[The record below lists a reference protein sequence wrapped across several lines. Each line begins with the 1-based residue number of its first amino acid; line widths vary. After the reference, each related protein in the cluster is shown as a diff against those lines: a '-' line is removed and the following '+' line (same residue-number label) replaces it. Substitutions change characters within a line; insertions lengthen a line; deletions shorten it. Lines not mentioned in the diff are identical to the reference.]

1 MVSRDGAIR
10 VLVADDDAALR
21 EALASLVK
29 GDDRLELIGAAG
41 SAEQAIELAAR
52 ERPDVALVDVRM
64 PGGGVDAAHGI
75 GERSPETKVIALS
88 AHDDRT
94 TVLEMLEAGVV
105 GYLVKGASI
114 ESIVESIE
122 QAAVGQS
129 SLSVEVTAEVIDEL
143 VQQRSVRRQIELD
156 RRQQVARI
164 RRAIDD
170 ERAHR
175 IVFQPICSLAHRSPV
190 GYEALS
196 RFAGPPRRS
205 PDLWFDEA
213 ASVGLGVELEV
224 MAAGRALATLPNL
237 PARTYLAL
245 NISPEAF
252 GSESFQRLL
261 AGTELQRVVIEIT
274 EQKPIEDYMSL
285 KAVISRARERGAR
298 LAIDDAGA
306 AFASLKH
313 ILMLAPDFIKLDRTL
328 IAGIDHD
335 RSQQALAAGLI
346 SFAEKIGSTIIA
358 EGIEREE
365 QVDALVMQG
374 VAYGQGFFLA
384 KPMGLDRL
392 ATQPRWR
399 SSEQPRGR
407 RRVDARKAP

>member
-1 MVSRDGAIR
+1 MVSREEAIR

-21 EALASLVK
+21 EALASLVR
-29 GDDRLELIGAAG
+29 GDDRLELIGAVG
-41 SAEQAIELAAR
+41 SAEKAIELAVR

-143 VQQRSVRRQIELD
+143 VQQRSVRHRLELD
-156 RRQQVARI
+156 RCRQVDRI

-170 ERAHR
+170 ESAHR
-175 IVFQPICSLAHRSPV
+175 IVFQPICSLAHRTPV
-190 GYEALS
+190 GFEALS
-196 RFAGPPRRS
+196 RFAGPPQRT
-205 PDLWFDEA
+205 PDLWFEEA
-213 ASVGLGVELEV
+213 ASVGLGVEFEV
-224 MAAGRALATLPNL
+224 MAARRALANLPNL
-237 PARTYLAL
+237 PANTYLAF
-245 NISPEAF
+245 NTSPEAF
-252 GSESFQRLL
+252 GSEPLQQLL
-261 AGTELQRVVIEIT
+261 ADTELERVVIEIT
-274 EQKPIEDYMSL
+274 ERKQIDDYVNL
-285 KAVISRARERGAR
+285 NAAISGARKRGAR

-306 AFASLKH
+306 GFASLRH
-313 ILMLAPDFIKLDRTL
+313 ILMLVPDFIKLDRTL
-328 IAGIDHD
+328 IAGIEHD

-365 QVDALVMQG
+365 QVDALAVQG
-374 VAYGQGFFLA
+374 VAYGQGYFFA
-384 KPMGLDRL
+384 RPMGLDQL
-392 ATQPRWR
+392 TAHPRAAI
-399 SSEQPRGR
+399 E
-407 RRVDARKAP
+407 

>member
-1 MVSRDGAIR
+1 MAGEDGAIR

-21 EALASLVK
+21 EVLSSLIQ
-29 GDDRLELIGAAG
+29 GDDRLELVGAVG
-41 SAEQAIELAAR
+41 SAEQAIEMAAR

-64 PGGGVDAAHGI
+64 PGDGVDAAHGI
-75 GERSPETKVIALS
+75 GQRSPDTKVIALS

-122 QAAVGQS
+122 QAAVGQA

-156 RRQQVARI
+156 RREQIDRI
-164 RRAIDD
+164 RSAIDD
-170 ERAHR
+170 EGAHR
-175 IVFQPICSLAHRSPV
+175 IVFQPICSLVHRTPV

-196 RFAGPPRRS
+196 RFPGPPQRS
-205 PDLWFDEA
+205 PDLWFEEA
-213 ASVGLGVELEV
+213 AGVGLGVELEEL
-224 MAAGRALATLPNL
+224 AAKRALANL
-237 PARTYLAL
+237 PDLPASTYLAF
-245 NISPEAF
+245 NISHETF
-252 GSESFQRLL
+252 GSESFQSLL
-261 AGTELQRVVIEIT
+261 DDTDLRRVVIEIT
-274 EQKPIEDYMSL
+274 EQKPIDDYMSL
-285 KAVISRARERGAR
+285 NAAMARAREQGAR

-306 AFASLKH
+306 GFASLKH

-328 IAGIDHD
+328 TAGIEHD

-346 SFAEKIGSTIIA
+346 SFAEKIGSTIVA

-365 QVDALVMQG
+365 QVDALALLG
-374 VAYGQGFFLA
+374 VAYGQGYFFARPAALEQLTA
-384 KPMGLDRL
+384 H
-392 ATQPRWR
+392 PRAVI
-399 SSEQPRGR
+399 Q
-407 RRVDARKAP
+407 

>member
-1 MVSRDGAIR
+1 
-10 VLVADDDAALR
+10 
-21 EALASLVK
+21 
-29 GDDRLELIGAAG
+29 
-41 SAEQAIELAAR
+41 
-52 ERPDVALVDVRM
+52 VRT

-105 GYLVKGASI
+105 GYLVKGTSI

-122 QAAVGQS
+122 QAAVGQN
-129 SLSVEVTAEVIDEL
+129 SLSVEVAAEVIDEL
-143 VQQRSVRRQIELD
+143 LQQRSVHRQIELD
-156 RRQQVARI
+156 RRRQVDRI
-164 RRAIDD
+164 RCAIDD

-175 IVFQPICSLAHRSPV
+175 IVFQPICSLAHRTTV

-196 RFAGPPRRS
+196 RFAGPPQRT

-213 ASVGLGVELEV
+213 ASVGLGVELEA
-224 MAAGRALATLPNL
+224 MAARRALANL
-237 PARTYLAL
+237 PDLPANTYLAF
-245 NISPEAF
+245 NTSPEAV
-252 GSESFQRLL
+252 GSKPFQRLF
-261 AGTELQRVVIEIT
+261 ADTELERVVIEIT
-274 EQKPIEDYMSL
+274 ERKQIDDYVNL
-285 KAVISRARERGAR
+285 NAAISGARERGAR

-306 AFASLKH
+306 GFASLRH

-328 IAGIDHD
+328 TAGIEHD

-346 SFAEKIGSTIIA
+346 CFAEKIGSTIIA

-365 QVDALVMQG
+365 QVAALAAQG

-392 ATQPRWR
+392 ATQLPAVI
-399 SSEQPRGR
+399 E
-407 RRVDARKAP
+407 